1 MNRGE
6 SFRHL
11 MRVIAGA
18 YLAYLGYK
26 ILRGGVLG
34 GEMTGGSKILGIVF
48 SILFIGIGVGLAVI
62 ALRNMGR
69 ARELEREQ
77 QENEEDIV
85 DEAPAEPVP
94 EEAPA
99 EKSLFMRAHIAASGG
114 AQEAEA
120 EEDAGGTGEKDL
132 S

>member
-1 MNRGE
+1 M
-6 SFRHL
+6 

-26 ILRGGVLG
+26 ILRGRVLG

-48 SILFIGIGVGLAVI
+48 SILFIGIGAGLAVI

-77 QENEEDIV
+77 QENAEEEIV

-94 EEAPA
+94 EEVPA
-99 EKSLFMRAHIAASGG
+99 EKSLFMRANIAANSL
-114 AQEAEA
+114 APEEDA
-120 EEDAGGTGEKDL
+120 EEDADETGEKDL